1 MLPPYKTDG
10 KLPPGVHFCIWD
22 EFVDRFGTTPHRLN
36 LITGL
41 KQAMLHLQQAGCQ
54 TIYIDGSFVTKKEV
68 PGDFDACWDTTGVD
82 LTKLKRI
89 APNLLKFEARRA
101 AQKAEYGGE
110 FFPAGWPADSVG
122 TLFLDFFQM
131 DRDGNAK
138 GIVAI
143 DLRRWQ
149 P

>member
-41 KQAMLHLQQAGCQ
+41 KQAMLHLQQVGCQ
-54 TIYIDGSFVTKKEV
+54 TIYIDGSFVTKKVV

-82 LTKLKRI
+82 LTQLEQI
-89 APNLLKFEARRA
+89 APNLLKFEAKRA

-138 GIVAI
+138 GIVGI